1 MNKLM
6 LFTLIFMAL
15 SITTKAQN
23 DMSKKNKTE
32 KKDIVNQSFGKIDF
46 KKKLYAENIT
56 NYLDLPTQI
65 AKKYGSFSYADLPL
79 DRQIAEQV
87 RLWASIRYKCS
98 YCTVFHT
105 NDARNTGMDTH
116 KVDNIMAYNESDLF
130 SAKEKAALNYASA
143 ISYVNYEK
151 LPAATAEVK
160 KYFNEAEIETIIM
173 CTLLMDI
180 WARIFAVQG
189 NTPYYTQ

>member
-23 DMSKKNKTE
+23 DMSEKNKTE
-32 KKDIVNQSFGKIDF
+32 KKNIVNQSFGKIDF
-46 KKKLYAENIT
+46 KKKLYAENVT

-98 YCTVFHT
+98 YCTIFHT

-116 KVDNIMAYNESDLF
+116 KVDNIMAYNQSDLF

-143 ISYVNYEK
+143 ISYVDYEK
-151 LPAATAEVK
+151 LPAATAEVN